1 MDKKKEKRQNGPK
14 CLTLEE
20 TVCETTAI
28 FGRHPVPLHVTSRL
42 CYSMMRA
49 RAGILNRMRPA
60 PRVPAAFNQRN
71 IYTKTVITSKLRE
84 SGHEIFYKGYTQRN
98 PRNTSS

>member
-1 MDKKKEKRQNGPK
+1 MDQKKEKRQNGPK

-49 RAGILNRMRPA
+49 RAGVLNRICSLQSTEYLYEDSHNIE
-60 PRVPAAFNQRN
+60 AA
-71 IYTKTVITSKLRE
+71 
-84 SGHEIFYKGYTQRN
+84 
-98 PRNTSS
+98 